1 MTVLGLGRKVYRGF
15 GWWVLTQWVIVA
27 GVGLRVLDDAGA
39 LTRLVSSVLII
50 SWPLLLLTGVRRFLP
65 RSRFA
70 TPAGTDV
77 AVLAVPLTALV
88 LAALGQPDAEGVRVT
103 VLQGGAALS
112 LIYVTVLLWRLPE
125 RARSPAL
132 QALVLVLAL
141 SALPRLARLTQGV
154 VNLDAQGDFA
164 LMAGRDWLV
173 LSLLLSAVL
182 VMLLCVALNHERAVQ
197 ELSDSHDRLRVLA
210 DIDMLTAVPNR
221 RHFQEL
227 AERLMAQAREP
238 MAVLLF
244 DIDHFKQI
252 NDQHG
257 HATGDRALRLVA
269 RHARDALRAHDVLGR
284 LGGDEFVA
292 MMPATSVKAAM
303 AGARRIALRVHTASV
318 EDGLPPIGLSL
329 GVVSAQPG
337 ETLGQVLLRA
347 DAALYEAKRQGRRRA
362 VLAVGESERPVFAAS
377 EPLDLDPLPAP
388 VPAPGR

>member
-1 MTVLGLGRKVYRGF
+1 M
-15 GWWVLTQWVIVA
+15 IMA
-27 GVGLRVLDDAGA
+27 
-39 LTRLVSSVLII
+39 
-50 SWPLLLLTGVRRFLP
+50 WPVLLLTGVRRFLP
-65 RSRFA
+65 RSRFLV
-70 TPAGTDV
+70 PAPVD
-77 AVLAVPLTALV
+77 LAVVGLPLCALA
-88 LAALGQPDAEGVRVT
+88 LATVTDPQAEGVRVSL
-103 VLQGGAALS
+103 LQAGAALT
-112 LIYVTVLLWRLPE
+112 LIYTAVLLWHLPE

-132 QALVLVLAL
+132 RALVLLLLL
-141 SALPRLARLTQGV
+141 SAVPRLARLAHGML
-154 VNLDAQGDFA
+154 NLDAQGALA

-173 LSLLLSAVL
+173 ISLLMSAVL
-182 VMLLCVALNHERAVQ
+182 VMLLCVALNHERTVQ
-197 ELSDSHDRLRVLA
+197 ELSDSHERLRVLA

-221 RHFQEL
+221 RHFQDL
-227 AERLMAQAREP
+227 AERLLAQAREP
-238 MAVLLF
+238 VAVLLF

-292 MMPATSVKAAM
+292 MMPATSEKAAM

-337 ETLGQVLLRA
+337 ESLSQVLVRA

-377 EPLDLDPLPAP
+377 EPLGLDPLPAP
-388 VPAPGR
+388 VPAAMR